1 LFFLFAA
8 GAIMNSTNEELV
20 IELKRISQNAPGR
33 ILRQGSLSEGLL
45 APPEDGIEW
54 IGQGP

>member
-1 LFFLFAA
+1 
-8 GAIMNSTNEELV
+8 MNSTNEELV